1 MLRPGLC
8 CILRALVRL
17 ILCPF
22 LLAISFSVLFA
33 CLAIFLGSLAA
44 PFVLLLSL
52 LAGESITLVMI
63 AKEFFELVRYFVS
76 LAINCFPWLFIFFFA
91 VIFVA
96 LLADLISG
104 EPDSNSS
111 TCDCTLRDFREEVK
125 RRELEAQAKGLGV
138 YKETFMMSRQLE
150 TLKGSAEF

>member
-8 CILRALVRL
+8 CIFLALVRL

-22 LLAISFSVLFA
+22 LMAILLSVLFA
-33 CLAIFLGSLAA
+33 CLAIFLGSLAV
-44 PFVLLLSL
+44 PCVLLLAL
-52 LAGESITLVMI
+52 LTGESITLVKI
-63 AKEFFELVRYFVS
+63 AKDFFEMARYFVS
-76 LAINCFPWLFIFFFA
+76 LAINFFPWLFIILFA
-91 VIFVA
+91 IIFVA